1 LNKRQFTQFS
11 SETLSQIRHGVER
24 ISTIMMHPTQQLL
37 GSKWLFTQ
45 PGDKISQARG
55 GKIEQV
61 DTLGRS
67 HIDN

>member
-1 LNKRQFTQFS
+1 
-11 SETLSQIRHGVER
+11 
-24 ISTIMMHPTQQLL
+24 MMHPTQQLP
-37 GSKWLFTQ
+37 GSKRLFTE
-45 PGDKISQARG
+45 PGDKISQALS